1 MKGDNCIPMAKI
13 VDENGFWLIK
23 SNPITK
29 EGVFPYL
36 GRTISPQ
43 LEPDKIYSVYRSFDE
58 LSAPETL
65 KSFDGVPFI
74 NDHEM
79 LGQGFTPYDK
89 RQAAGVLMNPVAE
102 SGVVRG
108 DLKIFSES
116 LKDAISGGKKE
127 LSLGY
132 KCDYALCSGEW
143 NGQKYDAVQRNI
155 RGNHIALVTK
165 GRMGSDVR
173 VYDGF
178 TFDAVDFEND
188 QPENE
193 TQNGKGNEMAEEEKK
208 DLKPAEENGETGKD
222 EKVDKRK
229 LIDEI
234 GGFLKDK
241 KLSDEDI
248 RFVIGKA
255 EELSYNDSES
265 GKTDEEEEEAKP
277 AAAEEEKKDDA
288 EKPAEKSDE
297 EGKDAD
303 PEEEKKEDKPEDAEK
318 KDDEGEDA
326 CGKDACGKDM
336 FYDAPKVEKLIDQLQ
351 AAGKLDVKNLREGL
365 KSTLYQRRGDGTDSA
380 ADLIRAVDTRN
391 ALAKELEPIIGAFSC
406 DGMTAEE
413 VAAYACG
420 KLGLDQQNPM
430 PTVQGYIAA
439 WRKSRKT
446 YTMDNAEKRNAF
458 SGGLSDNLKTYLN

>member
-1 MKGDNCIPMAKI
+1 MAKI

-43 LEPDKIYSVYRSFDE
+43 LEPNKIYSVYRSFDE
-58 LSAPETL
+58 LSDPETL

-79 LGQGFTPYDK
+79 IGKGFTPYDK
-89 RQAAGVLMNPVAE
+89 RQAAGVLMNPVAQN
-102 SGVVRG
+102 GMVRG

-116 LKDAISGGKKE
+116 LKDTISGGKKE

-132 KCDYALCSGEW
+132 KCDYELCAGEW
-143 NGQKYDAVQRNI
+143 NGQPYDAVQKNI
-155 RGNHIALVTK
+155 RGNHIALVDK
-165 GRMGSDVR
+165 GRMGADVR

-178 TFDAVDFEND
+178 TFDAVDFEAEQSPD
-188 QPENE
+188 IEH
-193 TQNGKGNEMAEEEKK
+193 QNRKGNEMSEEEKK
-208 DLKPAEENGETGKD
+208 DLETEKTEKKVED

-234 GGFLKDK
+234 GAFLKDK

-255 EELSYNDSES
+255 EELSYNKSES
-265 GKTDEEEEEAKP
+265 GNADDEEETEVEKKT
-277 AAAEEEKKDDA
+277 ETEVNETEEKKDD
-288 EKPAEKSDE
+288 KT
-297 EGKDAD
+297 
-303 PEEEKKEDKPEDAEK
+303 
-318 KDDEGEDA
+318 EDA
-326 CGKDACGKDM
+326 CGKDKCGKDM

-351 AAGKLDVKNLREGL
+351 AGGKLTVENLREGL
-365 KSTLYQRRGDGTDSA
+365 NGTLYQRRGDGTDSA
-380 ADLIRAVDTRN
+380 SDLIREYDRRN
-391 ALAKELEPIIGAFSC
+391 ALVKDLEPIIGAFSC
-406 DGMTAEE
+406 DGMTTEE

-420 KLGLDQQNPM
+420 KLGLGHENAVPA
-430 PTVQGYIAA
+430 VNGYIAA
-439 WRKSRKT
+439 WKKSRKT
-446 YTMDNAEKRNAF
+446 YSLDSAEKNAPV
-458 SGGLSDNLKTYLN
+458 GGLSDNLKSYLN